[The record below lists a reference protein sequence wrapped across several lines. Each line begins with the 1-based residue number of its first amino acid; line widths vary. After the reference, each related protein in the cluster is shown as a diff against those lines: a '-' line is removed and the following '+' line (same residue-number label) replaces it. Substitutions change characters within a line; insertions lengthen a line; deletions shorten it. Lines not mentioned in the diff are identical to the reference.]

1 MFSPTSFEEN
11 SYTEFVELGAVNF
24 SYLQL
29 TDFWDNNFDKKN
41 SMR

>member
-1 MFSPTSFEEN
+1 MFSPSSFKEN

-29 TDFWDNNFDKKN
+29 AAF
-41 SMR
+41 